1 MISLSLHE
9 LKLIRKS
16 RNLKDFKNK
25 SENGLIKILS
35 ENKPKINLFWINI
48 SKKKIKEV
56 KKDFSKLRYRFS
68 KEKIYEF
75 RRNLYNIKIQKT
87 RSLSKIKETKN
98 IFLEL
103 EKSLSSLKKY
113 YDYDDIEYQGIKD
126 IRNLFDEIN
135 EDYYKPTKTK
145 STFNGNYIEYES
157 KGNKIK
163 N

>member
-1 MISLSLHE
+1 M
-9 LKLIRKS
+9 
-16 RNLKDFKNK
+16 
-25 SENGLIKILS
+25 
-35 ENKPKINLFWINI
+35 
-48 SKKKIKEV
+48 
-56 KKDFSKLRYRFS
+56 
-68 KEKIYEF
+68 
-75 RRNLYNIKIQKT
+75 
-87 RSLSKIKETKN
+87 SKIKETKN

-145 STFNGNYIEYES
+145 STFNGNYIESES